1 MGFDRVLGMQ
11 MDNREFAINSVLWL
25 TGLEDMIPLR
35 AKSVTLRLLN
45 TQRAYAERTKIERV
59 STIVPVT
66 ILLALGGVIW
76 VVRKRKYGRR
86 I

>member
-45 TQRAYAERTKIERV
+45 TQRAYAERTKIERISV
-59 STIVPVT
+59 IVPVA